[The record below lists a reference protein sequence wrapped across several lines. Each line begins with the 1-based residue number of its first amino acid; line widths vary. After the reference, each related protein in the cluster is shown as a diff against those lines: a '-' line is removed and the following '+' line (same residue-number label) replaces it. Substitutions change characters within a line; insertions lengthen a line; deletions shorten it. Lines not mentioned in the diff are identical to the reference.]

1 MSLKKRLR
9 DKRGL
14 ASMLR
19 FQAAT
24 RSRREVRR
32 RLRRLA
38 PLMAP
43 GRYAL
48 QWNLARRLR
57 HPGEAET
64 AMHTAF
70 VGQNRDDH
78 PACRLAERLP
88 PRTVDI
94 APTEHAAEEPADILL
109 IRSYATLLL
118 LRDGRHI
125 IRLFD
130 DAERARKL
138 VDNGTR
144 LAPWLRV
151 PQVEPFPTGLAG
163 VHGVK
168 ESVATGSTI
177 RSGPHRDNVN
187 GYRDLLRQCGHHAQV
202 ATGAF
207 GHPEDIERA
216 LNWEQPDWLAR
227 VLADQGHVLV
237 DLLAQAPMLFSHGDC
252 HPGNVLVDAD
262 GRARI
267 IDLERAE
274 WMPFFFDAL
283 YILRMQD
290 PSCAKL
296 RQEYFT
302 GTFDGDLAPIWEAV
316 GGRFDPRYRLHYL
329 LAVSVAHSL
338 RAQFQGKGEREQAR
352 KLRNSSLALRPF
364 CESLQNADTAS

>member
-9 DKRGL
+9 DKPGL
-14 ASMLR
+14 ASILR

-48 QWNLARRLR
+48 QWNLARRLQR
-57 HPGEAET
+57 PGEPET

-70 VGQNRDDH
+70 VRQNHDDH

-88 PRTVDI
+88 PRTI
-94 APTEHAAEEPADILL
+94 EIPPSEHAAEEQADILL

-130 DAERARKL
+130 DGERARKL

-177 RSGPHRDNVN
+177 RSGSHQDNVN
-187 GYRDLLRQCGHHAQV
+187 GYRDLLRQCGDHAQV

-216 LNWEQPDWLAR
+216 LNWDQPEWLAR

-237 DLLAQAPMLFSHGDC
+237 DLLARAPMLFSHGDC
-252 HPGNVLVDAD
+252 HPGNVLVEAD
-262 GRARI
+262 GGARL

-290 PSCAKL
+290 PACARL
-296 RQEYFT
+296 RQDYFT
-302 GTFDGDLAPIWEAV
+302 GTFDADLAPIWQAA
-316 GGRFDPRYRLHYL
+316 GLRFDPRYRLHYL
-329 LAVSVAHSL
+329 LVVSVAHSL
-338 RAQFQGKGEREQAR
+338 RTQFQGKGKREQAR

-364 CESLQNADTAS
+364 CESQENASTVS